1 MKHKVG
7 YAVYFKGI
15 LDNGFAL
22 DRIYLNPDSAIKRMK
37 TLFQMFKYE
46 CKIEKTWIME
56 D

>member
-15 LDNGFAL
+15 LDSKFTL
-22 DRIYLNPDSAIKRMK
+22 DRIYLNYKTAVERIE
-37 TLFQMFKYE
+37 TLFQMFGYE
-46 CKIEKTWIME
+46 GKIEKTWIME